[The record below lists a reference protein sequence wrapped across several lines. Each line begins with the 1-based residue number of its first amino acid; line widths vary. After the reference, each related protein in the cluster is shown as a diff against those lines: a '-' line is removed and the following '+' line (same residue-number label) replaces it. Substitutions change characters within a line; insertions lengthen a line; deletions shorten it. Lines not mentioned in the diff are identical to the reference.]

1 MYSNRKW
8 ICLNIYEHLSNFTD
22 DMDGIETFEVENIE
36 FELSH
41 GKIAAKW
48 WGSKDRRPILM
59 VHGWQDSAG

>member
-1 MYSNRKW
+1 MTY
-8 ICLNIYEHLSNFTD
+8 ITGG
-22 DMDGIETFEVENIE
+22 DMAKIEAFQVENIE